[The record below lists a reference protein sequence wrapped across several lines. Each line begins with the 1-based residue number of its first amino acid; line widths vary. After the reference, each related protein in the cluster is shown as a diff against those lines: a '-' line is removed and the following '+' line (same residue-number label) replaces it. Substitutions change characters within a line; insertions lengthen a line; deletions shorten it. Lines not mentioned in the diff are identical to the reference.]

1 METYRLPDEDGV
13 FEIYM
18 GSLSCMRHRGREF
31 YELQQQRRLAFL
43 IIDEVEFI
51 TGAYLDII
59 KKAAHEIFAKRR
71 PRAIRISA
79 GCQGTLLST
88 DYDMLADELSDEL
101 GITVIADKNCHLSG
115 FNGYNKGTGHSH
127 DRLDSD
133 RPAGRGRSH
142 GNREHGGEDR
152 RGHGREGRADHGRR
166 ERSR

>member
-1 METYRLPDEDGV
+1 METYRLPDEDGI

-31 YELQQQRRLAFL
+31 YELQQQGRLAFL

-51 TGAYLDII
+51 MGAYLDII
-59 KKAAHEIFAKRR
+59 KKAAREIFEKRN
-71 PRAIRISA
+71 PRALRISA

-88 DYDMLADELSDEL
+88 DYDMLADELTDEL
-101 GITVIADKNCHLSG
+101 GITVIVDKNCHLSG
-115 FNGYNKGTGHSH
+115 FNGYNKGTGWSH

-142 GNREHGGEDR
+142 GSRDR
-152 RGHGREGRADHGRR
+152 GADNGSRRREGRPGHGAR